1 MWDYT
6 DKVKELFLHPKNV
19 GVIEDADA
27 VGDVGSIT
35 CGDAL
40 KLMLKIDK
48 DTEKIVDAKFQTF
61 GCGSAIASSSAL
73 TEMIIGK
80 TVEEAEKVTNQDIA
94 DFLGGLPR
102 EKMHCSVLGQEALE
116 VAIAN
121 YRGVDLKKIEEEEGP
136 LVCQCFGIH
145 EKLIEKTV
153 MENDL
158 KTVEEVTNYTK
169 AGGACQTCHPTIEDI
184 IERVWKE
191 KGQDVHVKDE
201 APKVKPA
208 MTNLQKISL
217 ITETIEKEIKPIL
230 AQDGGDID
238 LLDVNGNEV
247 LVALRG
253 QCSSC
258 KSAYYTIEGIEEKLR
273 EMVYPDIVVKLQ
285 VD

>member
-48 DTEKIVDAKFQTF
+48 ETEKIVDAKFQTF

-80 TVEEAEKVTNQDIA
+80 TVEEAERVTNQDIA

-184 IERVWKE
+184 IERVWKA
-191 KGQDVHVKDE
+191 KGQEVHVKDE
-201 APKVKPA
+201 APKAKPA
-208 MTNLQKISL
+208 MTNLKKIAL
-217 ITETIEKEIKPIL
+217 ITETIEKEIRPIL
-230 AQDGGDID
+230 AQDGGDIE
-238 LLDVNGNEV
+238 LLDINGNEV

-258 KSAYYTIEGIEEKLR
+258 KSAYYTVEGIEEKLR

-285 VD
+285 KD